1 MPEQREGYD
10 PLREA
15 REIGVALADQI
26 NAELAAARSEATK
39 KALEKG
45 TTTPEI
51 VAASAAIPEAKRDT
65 EPVANE
71 RSEKEKG
78 RRKACLAAIREK
90 LKARE
95 TPLDDATASILSII
109 MEQTPGE
116 WNEYDGDPE
125 GVDLGRIDFD
135 PSTQTITIRFE
146 SYEQMVAKRV
156 ITLARS

>member
-1 MPEQREGYD
+1 MPEEREGHD
-10 PLREA
+10 PIREA
-15 REIGVALADQI
+15 QEIGAVLANQR
-26 NAELAAARSEATK
+26 NVELAATRSEATRE
-39 KALEKG
+39 ALEKG

-51 VAASAAIPEAKRDT
+51 IAASAAVAEAKRDA
-65 EPVANE
+65 EPTANE

-78 RRKACLAAIREK
+78 RRKACLSTIREK

-95 TPLDDATASILSII
+95 TPLDDATTSILSII

-125 GVDLGRIDFD
+125 GVDLGKVEFD

-146 SYEQMVAKRV
+146 SYEQMIGKRV
-156 ITLARS
+156 ITLART